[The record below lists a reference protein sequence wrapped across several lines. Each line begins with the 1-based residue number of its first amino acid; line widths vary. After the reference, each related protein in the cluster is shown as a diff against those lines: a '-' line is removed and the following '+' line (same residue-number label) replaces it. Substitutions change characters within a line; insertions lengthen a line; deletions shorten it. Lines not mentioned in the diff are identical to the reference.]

1 MFIKKVYLNF
11 GGGLIMQTP
20 VSINDK
26 KTFIRWF
33 LNNYQLKKRE
43 SVWILNY
50 LLNHDDILTHVHF
63 VRDARFSPRGI
74 IMTSYCSTEVPFRF
88 NKEQIITTDAD
99 KSFHDIRLNQ
109 DEPLYI
115 QLNFKN
121 SNQNP
126 VYAGVL
132 EDNPHLPKDCHSASV
147 DRNLATKILEKS
159 LYDFRLKRIKE
170 KLDESLDERNY
181 EKFILWSEKLEQ
193 LNQKLP
199 DQPN

>member
-1 MFIKKVYLNF
+1 
-11 GGGLIMQTP
+11 MQTS
-20 VSINDK
+20 VSLKDK
-26 KTFIRWF
+26 KSFIRWF

-50 LLNHDDILTHVHF
+50 LLNHDEILTHVRF

-74 IMTSYCSTEVPFRF
+74 TMTSYCSTEAPFRF
-88 NKEQIITTDAD
+88 NKKQIVTTDAD

-121 SNQNP
+121 ANQNP

-132 EDNPHLPKDCHSASV
+132 EENPHLPGDYSITST
-147 DRNLATKILEKS
+147 DRLLARKLLDQS
-159 LYDFRLKRIKE
+159 LYTYRLRQIE
-170 KLDESLDERNY
+170 KMIDESLDDRDY
-181 EKFILWSEKLEQ
+181 DKFLTWSGELNEFKKTHAYQ
-193 LNQKLP
+193 LYSK
-199 DQPN
+199 